1 MKTITSVSD
10 FRRELQVHKVQ
21 NQSIGFVPTMGA
33 LHEGHCSLI
42 KAAKQMNDIVVLSI
56 FVNPLQFG
64 AGEDYDSYPRE
75 LTKDKIRADELGVD
89 IIFAPSVQEIYPR
102 SMYSKLRVEKGVQVL
117 CAKNRP
123 GHFDGVATVV
133 LKLFHIV
140 EPNRAYFGLKDA
152 QQVAVIQNMVFDFNV
167 PVEIIACETIREDD
181 GLAVSSRNINL
192 TKEERMQ
199 APLLYDSLQQTKQK
213 LEAGNRSSAVLKD
226 EMKSYL
232 LTHTDA
238 SIDYCEIVTFPEL
251 EHQDEVSGQIII
263 AAALQFSNARLIDN
277 LIVHVKGDKDYVSND
292 DEI

>member
-33 LHEGHCSLI
+33 LHEGHFSLI

-75 LTKDKIRADELGVD
+75 LTKDKIQADELGVD
-89 IIFAPSVQEIYPR
+89 IIFAPTVQDIYPR
-102 SMYSKLRVEKGVQVL
+102 SMYSKIRVEKGVQVL
-117 CAKNRP
+117 CGKNRP

-140 EPNRAYFGLKDA
+140 EPDRAYFGLKDA

-199 APLLYDSLQQTKQK
+199 APLLYKCLQQTKQK
-213 LEAGNRSSAVLKD
+213 LEAGNRASVVLKD
-226 EMKSYL
+226 EMKSYF

-251 EHQDEVSGQIII
+251 KHQDEVSGQILI

-277 LIVHVKGDKDYVSND
+277 IIVHVKGGKV
-292 DEI
+292 